1 MNISRS
7 EVAVEAI
14 LLYLV
19 IVENTKLARPVDVI
33 KLVFRYRNKQVIFL
47 FFISQSFLTDI

>member
-1 MNISRS
+1 MSMSGYYGLYLPQLDIKKKNNSSRS

-19 IVENTKLARPVDVI
+19 IVENTKVARSVDVMMT
-33 KLVFRYRNKQVIFL
+33 Q
-47 FFISQSFLTDI
+47 